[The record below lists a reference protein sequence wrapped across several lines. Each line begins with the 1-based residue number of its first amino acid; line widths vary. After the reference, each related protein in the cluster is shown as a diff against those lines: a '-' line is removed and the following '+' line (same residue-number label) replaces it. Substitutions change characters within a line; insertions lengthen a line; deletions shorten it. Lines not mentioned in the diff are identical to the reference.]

1 MNYLVLELHKQE
13 PWYSIKIVCFKPLPL
28 IGVNAWRKYNCRSS
42 SENLPRR
49 TLLGIEKKK
58 KKTYTKVL
66 PESSELYVNNDDI
79 GICKIWRNDSKSPI
93 WITEWKQRRSS
104 TMKEIEE
111 MSLVAVVGGRKGFIL
126 SHLTWKSFFY
136 LLLWNNRGN
145 ITQIQK
151 ETAYLPPSSS
161 LLRESIVKILQEN

>member
-1 MNYLVLELHKQE
+1 MILDQDCLFQTTTAYWCECMEKIQL
-13 PWYSIKIVCFKPLPL
+13 SIPEWKPAQKDTL
-28 IGVNAWRKYNCRSS
+28 GNRKK
-42 SENLPRR
+42 E
-49 TLLGIEKKK
+49 

-66 PESSELYVNNDDI
+66 PESSELCVNNDDI
-79 GICKIWRNDSKSPI
+79 GICKIWRNDSKSPV

-104 TMKEIEE
+104 TMKEIED
-111 MSLVAVVGGRKGFIL
+111 MSLVAVLGGRKGFYF
-126 SHLTWKSFFY
+126 KSPNLKK
-136 LLLWNNRGN
+136 LLLLKKWNNRGN